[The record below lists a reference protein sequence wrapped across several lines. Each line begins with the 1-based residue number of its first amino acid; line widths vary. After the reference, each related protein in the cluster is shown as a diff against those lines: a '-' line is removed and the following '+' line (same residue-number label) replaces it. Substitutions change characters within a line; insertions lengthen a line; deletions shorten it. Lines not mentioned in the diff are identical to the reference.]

1 MREAVIAE
9 SRARERGPTRTHT
22 ANAGMAR
29 VYRLERFGSADG
41 VMLHEEQLPA
51 PDPHEILV
59 RVRAASLNRR
69 DLMIL
74 HQEYPLPP
82 VLGIVPVSDGA
93 GEVAA
98 VGRDVTRFEVGD
110 RVTGSYFPRWR
121 DAQLG
126 DDQLDQLGCTL
137 DGMLAEYILLHE
149 QWATP
154 LPADLSWREAAT
166 LTCGGLT
173 AWNALTSGTL
183 LPGQTVLTIGTGS
196 VSTFA
201 VQFGRL
207 MGLHVIAVTS
217 HGDKAERLTALG
229 ADDVIDSAATPEW
242 GSRVR
247 DLTGGTGVD
256 LVVETRGPDT
266 IEQSLIASARHG
278 QIVLL
283 ITENRHAR
291 DIVIPGNLY
300 ARRLTT
306 IRRIFVGNRASLERM
321 VAAISRAKLR
331 PVIDR
336 SFAFTAARDA
346 YAYLE
351 AGDVFG
357 NVVIDGAD

>member
-1 MREAVIAE
+1 MAE
-9 SRARERGPTRTHT
+9 SRARERRPTTNST
-22 ANAGMAR
+22 AGAAMAR
-29 VYRLERFGSADG
+29 VYRLRRFGSLEG
-41 VMLHEEQLPA
+41 IVLHEQRLPA

-82 VLGIVPVSDGA
+82 VLGVVPVSDGA
-93 GEVAA
+93 GEVVA

-110 RVTGSYFPRWR
+110 SVTGSYFPRWR
-121 DAQLG
+121 DGRLG
-126 DDQLDQLGCTL
+126 DDQLDQLGCTV
-137 DGMLAEYILLHE
+137 DGMLAEYVLLHE
-149 QWATP
+149 QWAAA

-173 AWNALTSGTL
+173 AWNALTSGAL
-183 LPGQTVLTIGTGS
+183 VPGETVLTIGTGS

-201 VQFGRL
+201 VQFARL
-207 MGLHVIAVTS
+207 MGLRVIAVTS
-217 HGDKAERLTALG
+217 HGEKAERLTALG
-229 ADDVIDSAATPEW
+229 ADHVIDSSATPEW
-242 GSRVR
+242 GSHVR
-247 DLTGGTGVD
+247 DLTGGAGVD

-266 IEQSLIASARHG
+266 IEQSLIASARYG
-278 QIVLL
+278 QIMLL

-291 DIVIPGNLY
+291 DLVISGNLY
-300 ARRLTT
+300 ARKLTT
-306 IRRIFVGNRASLERM
+306 IRRIFAGNRASLERM
-321 VAAISRAKLR
+321 IAAISRAKLR

-336 SFAFTAARDA
+336 TFAFTAARDA